1 MNRKDF
7 IRNAG
12 YAFVGGTAAVVLL
25 QNCATSSYFAPHV
38 LSNNQITIKKL
49 EFVQV
54 EKNKTTERK
63 YVLVKTTRYDFPVCI
78 YKLSEQ
84 NYSALLLKCTHKGCE
99 LKPHG
104 DFLSCPCHG
113 SEFSNTGAVQ
123 NPPAEENLKT
133 FQVKTDNENI
143 YVQL

>member
-1 MNRKDF
+1 MDRKDF
-7 IRNAG
+7 IKNVG
-12 YAFVGGTAAVVLL
+12 YTCIGGSAIVALL
-25 QNCATSSYFAPHV
+25 QSCASSNYFAQNV
-38 LSNNQITIKKL
+38 LSENQIAVKKT
-49 EFVQV
+49 EFVKV
-54 EKNKTTERK
+54 EKGKTLQRK
-63 YVLVKTTRYDFPVCI
+63 YVLIKTTVFDFPICI

-104 DFLSCPCHG
+104 DYLSCPCHG
-113 SEFSNTGAVQ
+113 SEFSSTGTVQ

-133 FQVKTDNENI
+133 FHVKTDNDNI

>member
-1 MNRKDF
+1 MNRKEF

-12 YAFVGGTAAVVLL
+12 YAIVGGSAAVLLL
-25 QNCATSSYFAPHV
+25 QNCASASYFAPHV
-38 LSNNQITIKKL
+38 LSNKQITIKKL
-49 EFVQV
+49 EFVYV
-54 EKNKTTERK
+54 EKNKTIQRK
-63 YVLVKTTRYDFPVCI
+63 YILVKTSMYDFPVCI

-84 NYSALLLKCTHKGCE
+84 NYTALLLKCTHKGCE

-104 DFLSCPCHG
+104 DYLSCPCHG
-113 SEFSNTGAVQ
+113 SEFSNTGTVQ

-133 FQVKTDNENI
+133 FHVKTDNDNI